1 MAVVA
6 RLSAAV
12 DGDDSFFV
20 NGSIQ
25 FCMKMEHGAF
35 RMGVELV

>member
-12 DGDDSFFV
+12 DDGDSFFV

-35 RMGVELV
+35 HTGVELV